1 MRKCLLLFILTT
13 FTQVV
18 FAQFLDNFSDG
29 EFTNNPIWSGNV
41 GVFEVDTTF
50 KLHLNDTISG
60 ESFLATESNVS
71 INAVWEFDV
80 RLEFNSSSSN
90 FAKVYLTADD
100 QNLTADLNGFFVQIG
115 GQTGATDNIRLY
127 KQEGDTDDL
136 LINGIE
142 GIAAIS
148 PDLKIKVTRDSIGNW
163 ELFTD
168 TSNIYFSEGT
178 AFDNTLLPSNYF
190 GVYCKYTSTRADK
203 FWFDN
208 FIVSGD
214 SVVPATPQ
222 NISENDI
229 IINEI
234 FADPT
239 PSIGLPEFEYI
250 ELYNNTNSTI
260 DLTDWIITI
269 GTTEKVFPTS
279 KIEADS
285 FVLLV
290 KEDALNSFP
299 SNISKIGFSSISLTN
314 GGADIVLKDN
324 NRKTINAIS
333 YTDKWYNNEDKSEGG
348 WSIERAN
355 PNLYCERQHNW
366 RASISNIGGTPGKQN
381 SVWGDNVYIA
391 DFMITNAYRIG
402 SNTMQVSFNKN
413 LDSLLLSES
422 SFFKINGNTAT
433 NSNPIAPFFDATML
447 TFDFTFL
454 ENTTYT
460 ISINSLIDCSGNS
473 IINAMQFGIPDS
485 SLENDI
491 IINEILFNPKEDG
504 VDYVEIYNNSNSF
517 FDLSKLRIANFF
529 EFGGALIPENIKLI
543 TAEIHLFAPHTY
555 LVLTSDSA
563 KVKAQYYC
571 ENPYN
576 FIEVESMPSLSNEEG
591 TICIVHQSL
600 NQIIDAFY
608 YHEDMHFS
616 LLEREEGVSLERLD
630 KNNETQNTSN
640 WHSAASTEGFG
651 TPTYKN
657 SQQYISQSIGEMNIN
672 PKSFSPNND
681 GNKDVTMINWS
692 FSQNNLMA
700 TIKVFDN
707 NGRLVK
713 NLMNNE
719 MIGNSGS
726 KSWEGTEENG
736 LQLETGMYIIW
747 MKVFSEDGT
756 TERFKQVVVL
766 SR

>member
-29 EFTNNPIWSGNV
+29 EFTNNPIWSGSV
-41 GVFEVDTTF
+41 GVFEVDSTF

-100 QNLTADLNGFFVQIG
+100 QNLTADLNGFFIQIG

-127 KQEGDTDDL
+127 KQEGDTDEL

-178 AFDNTLLPSNYF
+178 AFDNILLPSDYF

-222 NISENDI
+222 NISANDI

-269 GTTEKVFPTS
+269 ETTEKGFPTS
-279 KIEADS
+279 KIEPDS

-324 NRKTINAIS
+324 NGKTINAIA

-391 DFMITNAYRIG
+391 DFRITNAYRIG

-433 NSNPIAPFFDATML
+433 NSSPIAPFFDATML

-454 ENTTYT
+454 ETTTYT
-460 ISINSLIDCSGNS
+460 IS
-473 IINAMQFGIPDS
+473 MQ
-485 SLENDI
+485 
-491 IINEILFNPKEDG
+491 
-504 VDYVEIYNNSNSF
+504 
-517 FDLSKLRIANFF
+517 
-529 EFGGALIPENIKLI
+529 
-543 TAEIHLFAPHTY
+543 
-555 LVLTSDSA
+555 
-563 KVKAQYYC
+563 
-571 ENPYN
+571 
-576 FIEVESMPSLSNEEG
+576 
-591 TICIVHQSL
+591 
-600 NQIIDAFY
+600 
-608 YHEDMHFS
+608 
-616 LLEREEGVSLERLD
+616 
-630 KNNETQNTSN
+630 
-640 WHSAASTEGFG
+640 
-651 TPTYKN
+651 
-657 SQQYISQSIGEMNIN
+657 
-672 PKSFSPNND
+672 
-681 GNKDVTMINWS
+681 
-692 FSQNNLMA
+692 MA
-700 TIKVFDN
+700 
-707 NGRLVK
+707 
-713 NLMNNE
+713 
-719 MIGNSGS
+719 
-726 KSWEGTEENG
+726 
-736 LQLETGMYIIW
+736 
-747 MKVFSEDGT
+747 
-756 TERFKQVVVL
+756 
-766 SR
+766 